1 MYLQT
6 ILVVIMCASY
16 MPCHSVINGH
26 AMPLGTSTN
35 VRNRFAEHPKA
46 AEYALKFQGMFGA
59 LMANVANFLTPEV
72 NVSQVYKTGNGHVQ
86 EFIRYLSLFINSCLK
101 SHLSMLEQGMP
112 RANGRACAHVNWMN
126 IARSSGTSHYV

>member
-1 MYLQT
+1 
-6 ILVVIMCASY
+6 
-16 MPCHSVINGH
+16 
-26 AMPLGTSTN
+26 MPLGTSTN
-35 VRNRFAEHPKA
+35 DRNRFAEHPKA

-72 NVSQVYKTGNGHVQ
+72 NVAQVYKTGNGHVQ

-112 RANGRACAHVNWMN
+112 RANNRVSECTCQLGEHRTLIENISLCLRVHVVLVWVWMWVC
-126 IARSSGTSHYV
+126 R